1 MNIYQILPENIH
13 PFSRYKTFIFV
24 YFLGTPLFLW
34 RHIKVFFTSAFG
46 SNNLVSKCDKYCAN
60 DAFILSRS
68 IYDGQ
73 WRIPGQFFL
82 WHFFVSQFFVCKSSS
97 GHLFVSHYFVSHQG
111 IWKSARISSSTQI
124 YARVSIDGQINAP
137 TKICRRR
144 NADEKL
150 CYEEMSCEDSFGYHD
165 IYVISKSR
173 FTADLLNQAKNPNYQ
188 KTINI
193 CLSVTEVSSNIRLT
207 YVESKIYCHNSHL
220 LP

>member
-1 MNIYQILPENIH
+1 MMRLSYQGQYMMANKGFQDNSYGISSYRNSSSANLRQGIYSYRI
-13 PFSRYKTFIFV
+13 T
-24 YFLGTPLFLW
+24 
-34 RHIKVFFTSAFG
+34 
-46 SNNLVSKCDKYCAN
+46 
-60 DAFILSRS
+60 LSR
-68 IYDGQ
+68 IRVYENGLA
-73 WRIPGQFFL
+73 FL
-82 WHFFVSQFFVCKSSS
+82 LQRKY
-97 GHLFVSHYFVSHQG
+97 L
-111 IWKSARISSSTQI
+111 
-124 YARVSIDGQINAP
+124 YAKVSIEGQINAP

>member
-1 MNIYQILPENIH
+1 MRLSYQGQ
-13 PFSRYKTFIFV
+13 YMM
-24 YFLGTPLFLW
+24 
-34 RHIKVFFTSAFG
+34 
-46 SNNLVSKCDKYCAN
+46 AN
-60 DAFILSRS
+60 KGFQDNSSYGISSYRN
-68 IYDGQ
+68 
-73 WRIPGQFFL
+73 
-82 WHFFVSQFFVCKSSS
+82 SSS
-97 GHLFVSHYFVSHQG
+97 ANLRQGIYSYLSHYFVSHQG

-124 YARVSIDGQINAP
+124 YARVSIEGQINAP